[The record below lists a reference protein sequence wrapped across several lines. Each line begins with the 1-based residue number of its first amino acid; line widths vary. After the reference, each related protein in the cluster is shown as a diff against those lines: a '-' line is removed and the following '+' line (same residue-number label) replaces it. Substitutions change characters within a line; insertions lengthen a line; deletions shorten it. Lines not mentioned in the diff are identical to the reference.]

1 MWGAT
6 PESLLRHDKE
16 GEKHD
21 MIAYLFPGQGSQ
33 KEGMYNLFGD
43 CAEEVSEVFDEAAKV
58 TGRDIKALCRDATEE
73 ELKQTLNTQISV
85 TTMNMAYSKL
95 LEKRGIKPDVV
106 AGHSLGQLSAI
117 AAAGVISTVDLFRLV
132 NKRAE
137 LMSGINESGKLATAV
152 GLDKETV
159 TNICEEVSKENGKV
173 SIALEN
179 SPTQYVIGGK
189 EEDVDKAVVKL
200 KEAGALKVVE
210 IKVSNAFHTYMMA
223 PMVEDFKKFVNSLEF
238 KKPVCKT
245 LLNCKGGYSDDPE
258 EIREDVINQCVNT
271 VKWVDCINRLLS
283 DENVQIA
290 EVGAGKIMASL
301 VKGFDRKKK
310 VYLMS
315 NPADFEEFVNG
326 A

>member
-1 MWGAT
+1 
-6 PESLLRHDKE
+6 
-16 GEKHD
+16 

-33 KEGMYNLFGD
+33 KEGMYNLI
-43 CAEEVSEVFDEAAKV
+43 EENEADVSEVFDEASEV
-58 TGRDIKALCRDATEE
+58 TGRDIRALCRDATEE

-85 TTMNMAYSKL
+85 TTMNMAYAKL

-132 NKRAE
+132 KKRAE

-152 GLDKETV
+152 GLDRETV
-159 TNICEEVSKENGKV
+159 QRICDEVNEASGKV

-179 SPTQYVIGGK
+179 SPIQYVIGGK
-189 EEDVDKAVVKL
+189 EEDVNLAVQKL
-200 KEAGALKVVE
+200 KDAGAMKVVE

-223 PMVEDFKKFVNSLEF
+223 PMVDAFKEFVDSLEF
-238 KKPVCKT
+238 KKPECKI

-271 VKWVDCINRLLS
+271 VKWVDCMKQLLS
-283 DENVQIA
+283 NEDVKIA
-290 EVGAGKIMASL
+290 EVGVNKIMASL
-301 VKGFDRKKK
+301 IKGFDRKKK
-310 VYLMS
+310 VWLMS
-315 NPADFEEFVNG
+315 NSEDFGQFVNG